1 MAVNTYL
8 TFFDDAEGESGA
20 VGHEQWIEL
29 RSWNW
34 AVTSTVPAH
43 AGLGGGAGAGVGTG
57 AGVAT
62 PTALRW
68 EHGFD
73 ASSTRL
79 LGFVASG
86 RRLAKAELHVTRG
99 GGHSGRDAWLAVIMR
114 DLVITSVSTSGASD
128 GSVAQEVAMDFRSM
142 TVEYRRQL
150 HTGSLATP
158 ATFEWDI
165 ATGVSSTSP

>member
-8 TFFDDAEGESGA
+8 SFFDDAQGESGA
-20 VGHEQWIEL
+20 VGHEKWIEL
-29 RSWNW
+29 RSWSW
-34 AVTSTVPAH
+34 AVSSSVAAH
-43 AGLGGGAGAGVGTG
+43 AGPGGGLGASGSG

-62 PTALRW
+62 PTALHW
-68 EHGFD
+68 EHAFD
-73 ASSTRL
+73 ASSTRM

-86 RRLAKAELHVTRG
+86 RHLAKAELHVTRG

-114 DLVITSVSTSGASD
+114 DVVITSVSTSGVSD

-142 TVEYRRQL
+142 AVEYRRQQ
-150 HTGSLATP
+150 HDGSLASP
-158 ATFEWDI
+158 AKFEWDI

>member
-8 TFFDDAEGESGA
+8 TFFDDASGESGA
-20 VGHEQWIEL
+20 VGHERWIEV
-29 RSWNW
+29 RAWNW
-34 AVTSTVPAH
+34 AVASTVPDH
-43 AGLGGGAGAGVGTG
+43 AGGGGGAGAGLGSG

-68 EHGFD
+68 EHAFD
-73 ASSTRL
+73 ASSTLL

-86 RRLAKAELHVTRG
+86 RHLTKAELHVTRG
-99 GGHSGRDAWLAVIMR
+99 GGHSSLDAWLAVIMR
-114 DLVITSVSTSGASD
+114 DLVITSVSTTGASD

-142 TVEYRRQL
+142 SVEYRRQQ
-150 HTGSLATP
+150 HNGSLATP